1 MSAKAVGF
9 GEKLSRMFGTNES
22 KGKVLA
28 HYCSI
33 SLIIGEVEFFTF
45 TDKLPCTDFSLWWLL
60 LLRSTG
66 SRAVGLIASRP
77 VSSQTRD

>member
-22 KGKVLA
+22 RGKVLA
-28 HYCSI
+28 LYCSI
-33 SLIIGEVEFFTF
+33 SLIGEVEFFTF
-45 TDKLPCTDFSLWWLL
+45 IDKLPCTDFSLWWLL

-66 SRAVGLIASRP
+66 SRALGLTVSRP
-77 VSSQTRD
+77 VSSQTRG

>member
-1 MSAKAVGF
+1 MSTEAVGF
-9 GEKLSRMFGTNES
+9 GEKLSRMFGTTEG

-33 SLIIGEVEFFTF
+33 PLIIGEVEFFTF
-45 TDKLPCTDFSLWWLL
+45 IDKLLCTDFSLWWLL
-60 LLRSTG
+60 LLWSMG
-66 SRAVGLIASRP
+66 SRALGLIASRP

>member
-1 MSAKAVGF
+1 MSTEAVGF
-9 GEKLSRMFGTNES
+9 GEKLSRMFGTTEG

-33 SLIIGEVEFFTF
+33 PLIIGEVEFFTF
-45 TDKLPCTDFSLWWLL
+45 IDKLLCTDLLWWLL
-60 LLRSTG
+60 LLRSMG
-66 SRAVGLIASRP
+66 SRALGLIASRP